1 MKKETKIEE
10 IGSQTLMPKAT
21 VSDISLQK
29 LARFSIESK
38 ISTDETTTPYFTKT
52 TSEESMETKPQMES
66 TSNLD
71 SLSNLQKFA
80 RPPSLSHKET
90 SEISTQS
97 KLEKTKTQNK
107 PFDKNNNCLLSNE
120 KMEPSSTKPTNTKK
134 QGKVVYTPLE
144 KQVLELGKQSHGAL
158 LFVECGYKYR
168 FFGED
173 AEV

>member
-10 IGSQTLMPKAT
+10 NRIQTIMLKAT

-29 LARFSIESK
+29 LARFSIDSK

-80 RPPSLSHKET
+80 RSPSLSHKET
-90 SEISTQS
+90 SEISNQS
-97 KLEKTKTQNK
+97 KLEGTVTQNK
-107 PFDKNNNCLLSNE
+107 PFDKNNNCFLSTE
-120 KMEPSSTKPTNTKK
+120 KIEPSLKPTNTKK
-134 QGKVVYTPLE
+134 QGKTVYTPLE
-144 KQVLELGKQSHGAL
+144 KQVLELRKQSHGAL